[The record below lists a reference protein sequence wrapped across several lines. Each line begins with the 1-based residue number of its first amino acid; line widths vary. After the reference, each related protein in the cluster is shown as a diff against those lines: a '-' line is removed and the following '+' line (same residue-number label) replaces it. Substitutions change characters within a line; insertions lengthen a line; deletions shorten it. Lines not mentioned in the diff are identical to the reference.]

1 MKTAL
6 IIPYF
11 GKLPRWSDLFFFSV
25 MKNRNLDFYFF
36 TDIDFDAKYLSIP
49 NVFVKKISWNDYC
62 DTISERLNIDFHP
75 QKAYKLCDLRPFY
88 GYVYQD
94 LLNSYDYW
102 GFCDIDL
109 VFGNISDFV
118 KSKTSAGY
126 EVISTHGYKVSGHFC
141 LFKNIENFRQL
152 PFTIKHWEKL
162 LCGVVNVGLD
172 EIGLTKILLPEHYLL
187 DKFIYKC
194 RDVFFHDT
202 EVFDK
207 REKTFS
213 FINNM
218 HRILFKL
225 IRRPHYSFQEM
236 YTTHCAIP
244 EKVWQSDRPED
255 YWIFKNGQI
264 TAFPTERDLI
274 YLHFLFL
281 KKNLYLHKGTFW
293 NENEFYHVPLEYDL
307 SFFNDKEI
315 RIDRKGISLP

>member
-1 MKTAL
+1 MDVH
-6 IIPYF
+6 
-11 GKLPRWSDLFFFSV
+11 SDD
-25 MKNRNLDFYFF
+25 RPDFR
-36 TDIDFDAKYLSIP
+36 
-49 NVFVKKISWNDYC
+49 C
-62 DTISERLNIDFHP
+62 H
-75 QKAYKLCDLRPFY
+75 
-88 GYVYQD
+88 
-94 LLNSYDYW
+94 
-102 GFCDIDL
+102 
-109 VFGNISDFV
+109 
-118 KSKTSAGY
+118 
-126 EVISTHGYKVSGHFC
+126 
-141 LFKNIENFRQL
+141 
-152 PFTIKHWEKL
+152 
-162 LCGVVNVGLD
+162 
-172 EIGLTKILLPEHYLL
+172 
-187 DKFIYKC
+187 
-194 RDVFFHDT
+194 VFFHDT